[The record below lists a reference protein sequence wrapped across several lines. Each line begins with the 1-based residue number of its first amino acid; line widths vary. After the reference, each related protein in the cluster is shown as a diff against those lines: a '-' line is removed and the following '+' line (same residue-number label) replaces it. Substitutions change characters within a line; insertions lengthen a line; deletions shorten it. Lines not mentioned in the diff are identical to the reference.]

1 MLYFELDENDHLISF
16 DEQDFI
22 VVAGHRIQ
30 ECDHLPDYTLSKP
43 KWDKISQEWV
53 EGITEQELSDMQA
66 KQQFEQDNAPE
77 NVNAKLD
84 LILELLQKKEE

>member
-16 DEQDFI
+16 DEQEFN

-30 ECDHLPDYTLSKP
+30 ECDHLPDYTFSKP
-43 KWDKISQEWV
+43 KWDNGSQEWV
-53 EGITEQELSDMQA
+53 EGITEQELSDMRA
-66 KQQFEQDNAPE
+66 KEQFERDNAPE

-84 LILELLQKKEE
+84 LILELLQKKGG

>member
-1 MLYFELDENDHLISF
+1 MLYFELDENDRLISF
-16 DEQDFI
+16 DEQDFK

>member
-1 MLYFELDENDHLISF
+1 MLYFELDENDCLISF
-16 DEQDFI
+16 DEQDFN

-30 ECDHLPDYTLSKP
+30 EYDHLPDYTFSKP
-43 KWDKISQEWV
+43 KWVNGSQEWV
-53 EGITEQELSDMQA
+53 EGITEQELSDMRA
-66 KQQFEQDNAPE
+66 KEQFERDNAPE

>member
-1 MLYFELDENDHLISF
+1 MLYFELDENDSFISF
-16 DEQDFI
+16 DEQDFN

-30 ECDHLPDYTLSKP
+30 ECDHLPDYTFSKP
-43 KWDKISQEWV
+43 KWDKDSQEWV